1 MQAYVQ
7 IASQPKS
14 SKTDYNEQGLELCCG
29 LVKTLLACARRRD
42 DLLSRRT
49 QQQKC
54 ISRTIMQ
61 PNMTPSLLFRHQSR
75 YIVRWWRRDFINAMS
90 YRSMVEQLNAFEIA
104 LSVTPIERS
113 AVKLTAAWLASQYAP
128 EGRSVQTTQAQRRA
142 GRLMNSPTT
151 DDFYSS
157 ESDTMT

>member
-1 MQAYVQ
+1 
-7 IASQPKS
+7 
-14 SKTDYNEQGLELCCG
+14 
-29 LVKTLLACARRRD
+29 
-42 DLLSRRT
+42 
-49 QQQKC
+49 
-54 ISRTIMQ
+54 
-61 PNMTPSLLFRHQSR
+61 
-75 YIVRWWRRDFINAMS
+75 
-90 YRSMVEQLNAFEIA
+90 